1 MVDRLY
7 SGLQAGRL
15 IDINQQKKNTNNS
28 ENVGSG
34 DSFKNLLMK
43 SINEVN
49 EMQNEAEQATTD
61 LMTGKTDNQAE
72 VFNAVKKAG
81 VAFDALM
88 QIRNELMSAYDEVKQ
103 MRV

>member
-7 SGLQAGRL
+7 SGLQAGRM
-15 IDINQQKKNTNNS
+15 IDISQQKKAAGTS
-28 ENVGSG
+28 ESAGTG

-49 EMQNEAEQATTD
+49 QMQTEAEQATTD

-88 QIRNELMSAYDEVKQ
+88 QIRNELMDAYDEVKQ
-103 MRV
+103 MRI

>member
-1 MVDRLY
+1 MVERLY

-15 IDINQQKKNTNNS
+15 IDINQTKKGAGNEEAAGT
-28 ENVGSG
+28 G

-43 SINEVN
+43 SISEVN
-49 EMQNEAEQATTD
+49 QMQSEAEQATTD

-72 VFNAVKKAG
+72 VFNAIKKAG

-88 QIRNELMSAYDEVKQ
+88 QIRNKLMDAYDEVKQ